1 MRWSLPLLEPSSRH
15 SNLLPDP
22 WRHHP
27 IPPARAII
35 TVNDIRRWQEEDQ
48 HRSAADYEHLWK
60 IARDFPLEVK
70 GFLSAY
76 PLPNVSNVSAEMPA
90 RDDQPFRTIFNNR
103 DVADVG
109 EEMPAVDHLPFSTNN
124 NNKRRRIEAI
134 RTSAP
139 RDYLANVS
147 MMQVNTRRRF
157 EKHRDSSPF
166 MVRGHGEEDDDD
178 VLCVNVD

>member
-1 MRWSLPLLEPSSRH
+1 MRWSLPLLEPH

-22 WRHHP
+22 LRRRP

-76 PLPNVSNVSAEMPA
+76 HLPNVSNVSAEMPA
-90 RDDQPFRTIFNNR
+90 RDDQPFRTIFSNGDVADVGEEMPFRTIFNNG

-147 MMQVNTRRRF
+147 MMQSQ
-157 EKHRDSSPF
+157 H
-166 MVRGHGEEDDDD
+166 
-178 VLCVNVD
+178 